1 MSLKEKID
9 SMKIEEVIENIN
21 FLYKKSQEK
30 GLTEEEKEAISS
42 LNLIS
47 VGETELSLS
56 SLLYANPVM
65 AITLVALFTLFF
77 LVALLLIFRSRLH
90 SAKMKLELEKAEA
103 GSRAKSDFLSRMSH
117 EIRTPM
123 NAIVGLADLTETIP
137 SLPEKAQINLTK
149 IKTSSRYLLSLIN
162 DILDMSRIESGKMEL
177 EQNPFSLNVLL
188 CDIESM
194 LTAEAERRELTFRV
208 EKNLQDDVFI
218 GDTVRLRQVI
228 LNLLS
233 NAFKF
238 TPSGGTVW
246 LRVTEPSFTET
257 TGNILVQV
265 IDTGI
270 GISEENQK
278 RIFRSFEQV
287 GPNATKCQGTGL
299 GLAISRNIIK
309 LMGGE
314 ILVKSELGKGS
325 EFSFSISMLKGELH
339 ELPETKTNAKEI
351 SFTGVTILLAE
362 DNDLNAEIAIEL
374 LQTQGAEVYRAENGK
389 QALELFRDSPEGTF
403 QVILMDIMMPEMN
416 GLEAASSIRALK
428 HPDAER
434 IPIIA
439 MTANTFKEDVESALN
454 AGMTGFVSKPID
466 VAYLY
471 QELNSVLSNSKRD

>member
-1 MSLKEKID
+1 
-9 SMKIEEVIENIN
+9 
-21 FLYKKSQEK
+21 
-30 GLTEEEKEAISS
+30 
-42 LNLIS
+42 
-47 VGETELSLS
+47 
-56 SLLYANPVM
+56 
-65 AITLVALFTLFF
+65 
-77 LVALLLIFRSRLH
+77 
-90 SAKMKLELEKAEA
+90 
-103 GSRAKSDFLSRMSH
+103 
-117 EIRTPM
+117 
-123 NAIVGLADLTETIP
+123 
-137 SLPEKAQINLTK
+137 
-149 IKTSSRYLLSLIN
+149 
-162 DILDMSRIESGKMEL
+162 
-177 EQNPFSLNVLL
+177 
-188 CDIESM
+188 M

-257 TGNILVQV
+257 TGNVLVQV

-362 DNDLNAEIAIEL
+362 DNDLNAEIAEAILERAGLKIER
-374 LQTQGAEVYRAENGK
+374 VENGI
-389 QALELFRDSPEGTF
+389 QCVDRIMEMPAGTYDM
-403 QVILMDIMMPEMN
+403 ILMDIQMPKLD
-416 GLEAASSIRALK
+416 GYSATRQIRT
-428 HPDAER
+428 PDGA
-434 IPIIA
+434 IA
-439 MTANTFKEDVESALN
+439 K
-454 AGMTGFVSKPID
+454 
-466 VAYLY
+466 
-471 QELNSVLSNSKRD
+471 VLG

>member
-1 MSLKEKID
+1 M
-9 SMKIEEVIENIN
+9 
-21 FLYKKSQEK
+21 
-30 GLTEEEKEAISS
+30 
-42 LNLIS
+42 
-47 VGETELSLS
+47 
-56 SLLYANPVM
+56 
-65 AITLVALFTLFF
+65 
-77 LVALLLIFRSRLH
+77 
-90 SAKMKLELEKAEA
+90 
-103 GSRAKSDFLSRMSH
+103 
-117 EIRTPM
+117 
-123 NAIVGLADLTETIP
+123 IP

-257 TGNILVQV
+257 TGNVLVQV

-314 ILVKSELGKGS
+314 YWSKVNWGKEASLV
-325 EFSFSISMLKGELH
+325 F
-339 ELPETKTNAKEI
+339 
-351 SFTGVTILLAE
+351 
-362 DNDLNAEIAIEL
+362 
-374 LQTQGAEVYRAENGK
+374 
-389 QALELFRDSPEGTF
+389 LF
-403 QVILMDIMMPEMN
+403 LC
-416 GLEAASSIRALK
+416 
-428 HPDAER
+428 
-434 IPIIA
+434 
-439 MTANTFKEDVESALN
+439 
-454 AGMTGFVSKPID
+454 
-466 VAYLY
+466 
-471 QELNSVLSNSKRD
+471 